1 MRRSVKVGLGLV
13 VLAGVGAGVY
23 YLKRGGDDPK
33 NAPKKVTVERGTI
46 VDKALAVGQI
56 VPEQEIQVKSQI
68 SGIVKECFVQ
78 VGDKVKPG
86 DRLFSISPDPTPL
99 ELTESERALQIAQIG
114 FDKAKSDYDR
124 AQSLQSGG
132 ILPQNQLDND
142 KKAFDQAKIE
152 LELAH
157 ERLALLKEGKILKK
171 VGGVDSVIRA
181 NSSGTVLERLVNPGD
196 PVVPLTSYQAGTAL
210 MTLADMG
217 QLIFKGTVDEIDVG
231 KLKEGLPVRIQIG
244 ALPTAEVKAHLRRI
258 APKASEKDGATQFSV
273 EAAIDDAAG
282 VTLRAGYSA
291 NASIIIQEKKDVLLV
306 PERIVTFEGEKAFVT
321 LPSIKKGVPGE
332 RKEIKVGLSDGLN
345 VEVLSG
351 LAEKDSLQEPPP
363 KEIKGL

>member
-1 MRRSVKVGLGLV
+1 MRRSVKIGLGVV
-13 VLAGVGAGVY
+13 VLAGVGGAIFFATR
-23 YLKRGGDDPK
+23 KGDDAK

-46 VDKALAVGQI
+46 VDKALAVGKI

-78 VGDKVKPG
+78 VGDRVQPG

-99 ELTESERALQIAQIG
+99 ELTEAERQVQIAEVS
-114 FDKAKSDYDR
+114 FEKAR
-124 AQSLQSGG
+124 ADFQRSQSLRTSG
-132 ILPQNQLDND
+132 ILPQNQLDTD
-142 KKAFDQAKIE
+142 KKSFDQGRIE
-152 LELAH
+152 LDLAK
-157 ERLALLKEGKILKK
+157 ERLALLKEGRIRKK

-181 NSSGTVLERLVNPGD
+181 SSAGTVLERLVNPGD
-196 PVVPLTSYQAGTAL
+196 PVVPLTTYQAGTAL

-217 QLIFKGTVDEIDVG
+217 ELIFKGTVDEIDVG
-231 KLKEGLPVRIQIG
+231 KLKDGLPVRIQIG

-321 LPSIKKGVPGE
+321 LPPVKKGVPGE

-351 LAEKDSLQEPPP
+351 LAEKDVLQEPPP